1 MAITAT
7 IGWRAPEHRVMST
20 AHRPDF
26 ASDYCASVH
35 PAVLAAIARANVG
48 HAQAYGADAFTG
60 EAVERLKETF
70 GPTADPYFVFNG
82 TSANVLAI
90 GSCCRPFET
99 VICADTAHVVADEC
113 GAVERLLGVRLT
125 RVPSPSGKVTIEGML
140 SRVEGR
146 GDQHRVQPRCVSISQ
161 ATEYG
166 TLYSV
171 AELRALTSSA
181 HGAGLW
187 VHMDGA
193 RLANAAAALGVSLA
207 ALTAECGVDVVSF
220 GGTKNGAML
229 AEAVIFFEPELAR
242 EFAYRRKQMGQ
253 LASKMRFTAVQFT
266 ALLTDE
272 LWLANARQANAM
284 ARRLADGL
292 LGVRGVTLTQA
303 VEANAV
309 FATVP
314 RQALADLERGGS
326 FYVWDERRTEI
337 RLVCAFD
344 TTPEDVDH
352 FLVHVRGVLVD

>member
-1 MAITAT
+1 MTA
-7 IGWRAPEHRVMST
+7 
-20 AHRPDF
+20 F
-26 ASDYCASVH
+26 ASDNWAPVH
-35 PAVLAAIARANVG
+35 PAVLEAIGRANTG
-48 HAQAYGADAFTG
+48 HVQSYGADPFTG
-60 EAVERLKETF
+60 EAVARVREAF
-70 GPTADPYFVFNG
+70 GPTADPFFVFNG

-90 GSCCRPFET
+90 GSCCRPYET

-125 RVPSPSGKVTIEGML
+125 TVPSPSGKLTIDGML

-146 GDQHRVQPRCVSISQ
+146 GVEHRVQPRCVSITQ

-166 TLYSV
+166 TLYTV
-171 AELRALTSSA
+171 TELRSLVDAA
-181 HGAGLW
+181 HAAGLL

-207 ALTAECGVDVVSF
+207 AITGECGVDVVSF
-220 GGTKNGAML
+220 GGTKNGAL
-229 AEAVIFFEPELAR
+229 GAEAVVFFNPELSR
-242 EFAYRRKQMGQ
+242 DFMYRRKQMGQ
-253 LASKMRFTAVQFT
+253 LASKMRYAAVQFT

-272 LWLANARQANAM
+272 LWRTNAAHANAM

-292 LGVRGVTLTQA
+292 SALAGLTLTQP

-309 FATVP
+309 FAIVP
-314 RQALADLERGGS
+314 KDAVAELERGGA

-344 TTPEDVDH
+344 TTPGDVDG
-352 FLVHVRGVLVD
+352 FVANARRVLVG